1 MKKNIDGWK
10 NPASSYTV
18 QPDRKIRGK
27 YYIGNA
33 EFTFSASPAP
43 PGAKYKLQGSISL
56 HSADGSVMK
65 VGGKEV
71 RKVLYLKRSDADYIK
86 KYIAEKAQSIF
97 SEHAKHILLPGIGF
111 VDKKTMPF
119 AIAAEHFAQVFAREK
134 YPKASERENKER
146 IKTLK
151 TMCSLFP
158 PTPICELSKN
168 QVYDTIDKYGLSAND
183 VSLLNAFWNY
193 LLNKHA
199 IACANPIDDHV
210 KKKPSTKS
218 LAASAKS
225 SGVLSIEQQDE
236 LFAALI
242 ASPSGLACGAMLEL
256 SGLSASEACAAKWK
270 QIVFDNSRNDFAQ
283 LKIRRDDLAGATHDY
298 IRPLLP
304 TTALILRKRYTE
316 LLKDNRASTL
326 AGYPVVSSS
335 FDKQVAPD
343 ALREYVVDI
352 LRGFKLS
359 AFSRGSKEATNQIL
373 QRTYAYDLAVVCGLD
388 QDLGSSEFLQGRKLS
403 TVTDDHY
410 ASYSSPEAQER
421 LYATLHVLAP
431 EQPIDTPPDTKTPA
445 GQTVHVF
452 APKTTREIA
461 GAVIEI
467 DLAPGEE
474 IRFDCPH
481 GVQANFRVDPL
492 PEDDE

>member
-1 MKKNIDGWK
+1 MKKNIDGWM
-10 NPASSYTV
+10 NPASTFNCQEDGSI
-18 QPDRKIRGK
+18 KGE
-27 YYIGNA
+27 YYIWQT

-43 PGAKYKLQGSISL
+43 PGNKYKMKGSISL

-71 RKVLYLKRSDADYIK
+71 RKVLYLKCSDADYIK

-256 SGLSASEACAAKWK
+256 SGLSASEACEAKWK
-270 QIVFDNSRNDFAQ
+270 QIVFDKTRSDFVQ
-283 LKIRRDDLAGATHDY
+283 LKIRRDDLAGATHNY
-298 IRPLLP
+298 TRPLLP
-304 TTALILRKRYTE
+304 TTSLVLRQQYTE
-316 LLKDNRASTL
+316 LLKKHSAAALAEYPIVSTDS
-326 AGYPVVSSS
+326 GQPIS
-335 FDKQVAPD
+335 PD
-343 ALREYVVDI
+343 HLRDYVVDI
-352 LRGFKLS
+352 LRDFKLS
-359 AFSRGSKEATNQIL
+359 AFSSGSKDATNQVL
-373 QRTYAYDLAVVCGLD
+373 QRTYAYDLSVVCGLD
-388 QDLGSSEFLQGRKLS
+388 QDIGSNEFLLGRKLS

-410 ASYSSPEAQER
+410 ASYSSPTAQDR
-421 LYATLHVLAP
+421 LYTILHVLAP

-474 IRFDCPH
+474 IRLECPH
-481 GVQANFRVDPL
+481 GMEAHFRVEP
-492 PEDDE
+492 PPGAVK